1 MENIIEECAELKFE
15 NNAEIKF
22 MYKNCDESQFAAR
35 DSELAQ
41 VKTDME
47 NLKNKKVGEA
57 KERLQLLKEQLRE
70 EKQRQLKELK

>member
-1 MENIIEECAELKFE
+1 LKFE
-15 NNAEIKF
+15 KNAEIKF
-22 MYKNCDESQFAAR
+22 MYKNCDPSQFAER
-35 DSELAQ
+35 DAELAQ

-70 EKQRQLKELK
+70 EKQRKLKELK

>member
-1 MENIIEECAELKFE
+1 
-15 NNAEIKF
+15 
-22 MYKNCDESQFAAR
+22 MYKNCDPSQFAER
-35 DSELAQ
+35 DAELAQ

-70 EKQRQLKELK
+70 EKQGKLKELK

>member
-1 MENIIEECAELKFE
+1 MKFE
-15 NNAEIKF
+15 KNAEIKF
-22 MYKNCDESQFAAR
+22 MFKNCDQTQFVER
-35 DSELAQ
+35 DAELAQ

-70 EKQRQLKELK
+70 EKQRKLKELK